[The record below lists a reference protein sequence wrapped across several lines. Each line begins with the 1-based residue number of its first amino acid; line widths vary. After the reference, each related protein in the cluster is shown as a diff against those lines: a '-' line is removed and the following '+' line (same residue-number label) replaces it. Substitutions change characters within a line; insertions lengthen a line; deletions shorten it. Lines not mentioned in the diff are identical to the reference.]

1 MIDSIEIT
9 RIERK
14 KELIHAEKEKLE
26 IEKEKLKIETIMIK
40 ELKEK

>member
-14 KELIHAEKEKLE
+14 KELIYAEKEKLE